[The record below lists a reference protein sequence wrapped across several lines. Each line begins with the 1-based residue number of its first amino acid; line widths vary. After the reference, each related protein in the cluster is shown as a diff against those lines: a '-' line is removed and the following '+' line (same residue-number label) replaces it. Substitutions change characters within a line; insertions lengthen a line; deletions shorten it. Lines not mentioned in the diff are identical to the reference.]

1 MPAVEGRGRLEDQIM
16 TISRRSALLAIAT
29 SLVAANPAFA
39 QVGRGRRR
47 RMGEANGASDV
58 PHVRTSV
65 GPDPLQFYDLYGED
79 AGGPILAFIHGGGW
93 SMGEAS
99 MVHALPD
106 YARRHGL
113 ILASISYRL
122 VPDVTPREQ
131 AQDVAAAVAH
141 LRRRHPGRRIVLL
154 GHSAGAHLAAL
165 VGVDATCLN
174 AVGLAPADL
183 AGVILLDGAGY
194 DATGDRGGGISG
206 RVLDRLYTDAF
217 GDQAA
222 ALSPTLLVRA
232 GQAYPPFLI
241 FHIESRADSRGQSQ
255 GLAEALRAAGGR
267 AEVVVAPADSHR
279 DINVEF
285 GVAGDAEGERA
296 ARFIADG

>member
-1 MPAVEGRGRLEDQIM
+1 M
-16 TISRRSALLAIAT
+16 TLSRRSALLA
-29 SLVAANPAFA
+29 VAASVVAASPAFA
-39 QVGRGRRR
+39 QLGRGRGRG
-47 RMGEANGASDV
+47 RMGQANGASDA

-65 GPDPLQFYDLYGED
+65 GADPLQFYDLYGGD
-79 AGGPILAFIHGGGW
+79 SAGPILAFIHGGGW
-93 SMGEAS
+93 SRGEAT

-113 ILASISYRL
+113 TLASISYRL

-131 AQDVAAAVAH
+131 AQDVAAAVAD
-141 LRRRHPGRRIVLL
+141 LRRLHTGRRIVLL

-165 VGVDATCLN
+165 VGVDATYLD
-174 AVGLAPADL
+174 AVGLAPSDL
-183 AGVILLDGAGY
+183 AGVVLLDGAGY
-194 DATGDRGGGISG
+194 DATG
-206 RVLDRLYTDAF
+206 
-217 GDQAA
+217 
-222 ALSPTLLVRA
+222 VRA

-255 GLAEALRAAGGR
+255 ALAEALRAAGGR

-296 ARFIADG
+296 ARFIAG

>member
-1 MPAVEGRGRLEDQIM
+1 M
-16 TISRRSALLAIAT
+16 TISRRSAVLAVVA
-29 SLVAANPAFA
+29 SVVAAGPAFA
-39 QVGRGRRR
+39 QVERGRWRQRR
-47 RMGEANGASDV
+47 HRPANGASGM
-58 PHVRTSV
+58 PHVRTPV
-65 GPDPLQFYDLYGED
+65 GPDPLQFYDLYGGEAD
-79 AGGPILAFIHGGGW
+79 GSILAFIHGGGW
-93 SMGEAS
+93 SRGDAT

-113 ILASISYRL
+113 SLASISYRL

-141 LRRRHPGRRIVLL
+141 LRRHFPGRRIVLL

-165 VGVDATCLN
+165 VGVDAAYLD

-194 DATGDRGGGISG
+194 DATGDRGGGFSG
-206 RVLDRLYTDAF
+206 RVLNRLYADAF

-232 GQAYPPFLI
+232 GRAYPPFLI
-241 FHIESRADSRGQSQ
+241 FHIESRADSRDQSQ
-255 GLAEALRAAGGR
+255 GLAEALRAAGGH

-296 ARFIADG
+296 ARFIAGG

>member
-1 MPAVEGRGRLEDQIM
+1 M
-16 TISRRSALLAIAT
+16 TISRRSAVLA
-29 SLVAANPAFA
+29 VAASVAASPAFA
-39 QVGRGRRR
+39 QIGRGRGRLRR
-47 RMGEANGASDV
+47 EGQANGASEA
-58 PHVRTSV
+58 PHVRTAV
-65 GPDPLQFYDLYGED
+65 GPHSLQFYDLYGEE

-93 SMGEAS
+93 SMGEAT

-106 YARRHGL
+106 YARRHDL
-113 ILASISYRL
+113 TLASISYRL
-122 VPDVTPREQ
+122 VPHVSPREQ
-131 AQDVAAAVAH
+131 AQDVVAAVAH

-165 VGVDATCLN
+165 VGVDATYLD

-183 AGVILLDGAGY
+183 AGVVLLDGAGY
-194 DATGDRGGGISG
+194 DATGDRGGGLSG
-206 RVLDRLYTDAF
+206 RVLDRLYADAF

-241 FHIESRADSRGQSQ
+241 FHIQSRADSRCQSQ
-255 GLAEALRAAGGR
+255 ALAEALRAAGGR

-279 DINVEF
+279 NINVEF
-285 GVAGDAEGERA
+285 GIAGDAEGERA